1 MSRLPQNKR
10 SWKVIL
16 WPSSA
21 VSVWEPLPKST
32 WSMVLHEQPHDGTGA
47 LCSSF
52 MGLVCGSDQDLI
64 LACENPSQTLSG
76 AQASDSLV
84 PFFSLGTKGG
94 AQGRVLSWAS
104 VASKYR
110 RGPLCAH
117 ACWVASG
124 TSDSVTPWIVAH
136 QATLSTEI
144 LQARI
149 LEWVVRPS
157 SGGSSR
163 PRDWTCISYVS
174 SLAGGFFTTSSIWEV
189 PGATLDEIILQK
201 LGMLIIRVWMMWKK
215 GSLSPPKALQR
226 SQEPRSHSR
235 ECGEIVEKW
244 HFINKANFLK
254 MWIPHPCWNP

>member
-1 MSRLPQNKR
+1 MDPWNYQTNGLFCFSSHFMLWIMWTWFPEFE
-10 SWKVIL
+10 WK
-16 WPSSA
+16 
-21 VSVWEPLPKST
+21 E
-32 WSMVLHEQPHDGTGA
+32 
-47 LCSSF
+47 
-52 MGLVCGSDQDLI
+52 
-64 LACENPSQTLSG
+64 
-76 AQASDSLV
+76 ASDSLV